1 MARMHSRRRGKSGSK
16 RPPRTSVPH
25 WVEKRPEEVVDLV
38 VTMSKEGHGPS
49 MVGIILRDQ
58 YGIPDVRLITGK
70 SINEILKEN
79 NLQTEFP
86 EDLFNLIARAVN
98 LRKHLELNPK
108 DLHSTRGLELIEA
121 KIRRLGKYY
130 TEKGRIPEKWRY
142 DPEKAQ
148 LIVR

>member
-1 MARMHSRRRGKSGSK
+1 MHSRKKGKSGSK
-16 RPPRTSVPH
+16 KPTRTSIPH
-25 WVEKRPEEVVDLV
+25 WVDKRPEEVVDLI
-38 VTMSKEGHGPS
+38 VTMSKEGHGSS
-49 MVGIILRDQ
+49 MMGIILRDQ

-70 SINEILKEN
+70 SISAILEEN
-79 NLQTEFP
+79 NLQGDYP

-108 DLHSTRGLELIEA
+108 DIHSTRGLNLIEA

-130 TEKGRIPEKWRY
+130 SKRGRIQKGWRY
-142 DPEKAQ
+142 QPEKAQ

>member
-1 MARMHSRRRGKSGSK
+1 MHSRKRGKSGSK
-16 RPPRTSVPH
+16 KPTRTSIPH
-25 WVEKRPEEVVDLV
+25 WVDKRPEEVVDLV
-38 VTMSKEGHGPS
+38 VTMSKEGYGSS
-49 MVGIILRDQ
+49 MMGIILRDQ

-70 SINEILKEN
+70 SINSILEEN
-79 NLQTEFP
+79 NLQGEYP

-108 DLHSTRGLELIEA
+108 DVHSTRGLNLIEE

-130 TEKGRIPEKWRY
+130 SKKDRIPKKWRY
-142 DPEKAQ
+142 HPEKAQ